1 MHRQHIVPYAVFQL
15 MNDEN
20 EMELDT
26 CLSSYD
32 FPNTG
37 TAQVLIQRPERLYVE
52 PMREKD
58 TPPPVPTLDD
68 NILAFVNRNDAVR
81 ALQAIH
87 SSCSDFGGRY
97 IEQCKLSLLS
107 GSFDDKPGRRTF
119 LKEELCA
126 CQTIHVKVEH
136 VLERNQIQE

>member
-1 MHRQHIVPYAVFQL
+1 MQVRLPSSELKLFVARNPNGSRLQLTGKNLGQMHRQHIVPYEVFQL

-26 CLSSYD
+26 CLSSYN

-52 PMREKD
+52 LMREKD
-58 TPPPVPTLDD
+58 TPPPAPTLDD
-68 NILAFVNRNDAVR
+68 NVLAFVNRNDAVR

-87 SSCSDFGGRY
+87 NSS
-97 IEQCKLSLLS
+97 S
-107 GSFDDKPGRRTF
+107 G
-119 LKEELCA
+119 CA
-126 CQTIHVKVEH
+126 PSQRKGAD
-136 VLERNQIQE
+136 

>member
-1 MHRQHIVPYAVFQL
+1 MQVRLPSSELKLFVARNPDGSRLQLTRKYLGQMHRQHIVPYEVFQL
-15 MNDEN
+15 MNDES
-20 EMELDT
+20 EMALDT

-68 NILAFVNRNDAVR
+68 IILAFVNRNDAVR
-81 ALQAIH
+81 ALQVIH
-87 SSCSDFGGRY
+87 Y
-97 IEQCKLSLLS
+97 S
-107 GSFDDKPGRRTF
+107 GSG
-119 LKEELCA
+119 CA
-126 CQTIHVKVEH
+126 RSQGKGAG
-136 VLERNQIQE
+136 